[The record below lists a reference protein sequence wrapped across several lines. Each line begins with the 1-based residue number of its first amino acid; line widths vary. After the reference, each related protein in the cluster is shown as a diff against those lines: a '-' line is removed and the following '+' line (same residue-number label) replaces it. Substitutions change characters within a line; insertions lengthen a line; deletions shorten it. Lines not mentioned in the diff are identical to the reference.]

1 MKTKTLSIII
11 PVYNEEQFV
20 GSLLQKV
27 YEVNLSDLGY
37 TKQIIIINDGSKDKS
52 EEIIQAAL
60 KQLRKKCTIVIV
72 AHRLSTVKDADKIFV
87 LNKGSL
93 IEEGNHNELVMI
105 DGVYKSLIKS
115 QWRDLA

>member
-1 MKTKTLSIII
+1 MAIARAIIKNCPILLLDEATSSIDS
-11 PVYNEEQFV
+11 E
-20 GSLLQKV
+20 
-27 YEVNLSDLGY
+27 
-37 TKQIIIINDGSKDKS
+37 S